1 MDSLTVPHGG
11 QLKNLYV
18 SGDVLEQQKEKA
30 KQNISWCLTKR
41 QLCDIELFVG
51 DGQNGTMG
59 TTSTDIDLTWQVM
72 IPVQLQS
79 SCD

>member
-1 MDSLTVPHGG
+1 MWRGELEVIIFLLLVIYVVNIDLDRGGFFPHFF
-11 QLKNLYV
+11 LYIFR
-18 SGDVLEQQKEKA
+18 L
-30 KQNISWCLTKR
+30 
-41 QLCDIELFVG
+41 LCDIELFVG